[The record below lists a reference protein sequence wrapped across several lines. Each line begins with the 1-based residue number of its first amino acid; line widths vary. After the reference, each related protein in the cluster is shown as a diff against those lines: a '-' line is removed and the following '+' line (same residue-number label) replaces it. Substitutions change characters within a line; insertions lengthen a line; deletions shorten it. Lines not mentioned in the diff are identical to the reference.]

1 MISPVQSHYYAD
13 SPNSLALLKLV
24 KICDFLTIL
33 KIRIIRIIELCS
45 VAWSQYNCWSVLEVS

>member
-1 MISPVQSHYYAD
+1 MSMISPVQSHYYAD

-45 VAWSQYNCWSVLEVS
+45 VA